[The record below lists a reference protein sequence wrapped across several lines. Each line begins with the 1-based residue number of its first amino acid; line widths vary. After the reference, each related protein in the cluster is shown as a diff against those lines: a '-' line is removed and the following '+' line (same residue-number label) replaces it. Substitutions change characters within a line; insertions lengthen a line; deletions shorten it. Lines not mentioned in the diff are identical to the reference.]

1 MMRAYPM
8 QDRRGMTLP
17 EMMMALTVFSI
28 AMGGAMAFLA
38 SQQKAFQKGSDALNA
53 TQNLSFALTTLA
65 QEIRTAGANV
75 PAGQPTVVY
84 AGNNSFSFNTDIVT
98 NVANDPFATYY
109 DPDAPSGQVT
119 SLRLANQI
127 TVPGSS
133 PNRTY
138 PLQDYF
144 VLSGSASVPSNAE
157 TITFWFELDSE
168 SARTDDY
175 RLMRQVNSGGGQLL
189 SRNVLPPADTAARF
203 FSYRYL
209 YTPATGRQTILP
221 VPTAWMPVSFAS
233 ANGRSDSLRAV
244 TINYR
249 VTNGLSG
256 TAERIN
262 AVTFTVGLP
271 NVGLTRLQQCGDSPA
286 YSGTFSASWNAT
298 DLGVALSFPAS
309 VDEASGERD
318 VVRYVVWR
326 KVNGAAE
333 WGEPYLSIP
342 TGSATYTYLDQ
353 AVDPST
359 TYVYAVAAQDCT
371 PRLSSQLT
379 SSTVSV
385 P

>member
-1 MMRAYPM
+1 MRTYPM
-8 QDRRGMTLP
+8 RDRRGMTLP

-28 AMGGAMAFLA
+28 AMGGAMAFLS
-38 SQQKAFQKGSDALNA
+38 SQQKAFQKGSDALAA

-75 PAGQPTVVY
+75 APGQPTVVY

-98 NVANDPFATYY
+98 NVANDPYATFY
-109 DPDAPSGQVT
+109 DPDAPSGSVT

-127 TVPGSS
+127 TIPGSS
-133 PNRTY
+133 PARTY

-144 VLSGSASVPSNAE
+144 MLAGSTSIPSNAE
-157 TITFWFELDSE
+157 TITFWFELDTE

-175 RLMRQVNSGGGQLL
+175 RLMRKVNNAAGQLL
-189 SRNVLPPADTAARF
+189 SRNVLLPADTSVRF
-203 FSYRYL
+203 FSYRRL
-209 YTPATGRQTILP
+209 FTPTAGRQTILA
-221 VPTAWMPVSFAS
+221 VPAAWMPVSFAS
-233 ANGRSDSLRAV
+233 ASGRSDSLRAV

-256 TAERIN
+256 SAERIN

-286 YSGTFSASWNAT
+286 YSGSLSASWNAT
-298 DLGVALSFPAS
+298 DHGVALSFPAS

-326 KVNGAAE
+326 KLSSATE

-342 TGSATYTYLDQ
+342 TGSTTYTYLDQ

-359 TYVYAVAAQDCT
+359 SYSYAVAAQDCT
-371 PRLSSQLT
+371 PRLSSLLT
-379 SSTVSV
+379 SGSVSV